1 MSQETLERREDG
13 RGCGGSPDTATQII
27 RSLNSDSHMEVFK
40 PSFYLCVVS
49 EYKRPRMASTS
60 R

>member
-13 RGCGGSPDTATQII
+13 RGCGGSPDTATQIV
-27 RSLNSDSHMEVFK
+27 RCVNSDSHMEGFK

-49 EYKRPRMASTS
+49 
-60 R
+60 